1 MVYKNYPEERKKAEL
16 YHIIISISSF
26 RKSNLDFNL
35 KNNFRGI
42 KSKKKKKKE
51 RKKKHES
58 NITQLQK
65 YIFHSY
71 TTNSHDIEN

>member
-42 KSKKKKKKE
+42 KTIQKKK
-51 RKKKHES
+51 KKKHES

-65 YIFHSY
+65 CIFHS
-71 TTNSHDIEN
+71 

>member
-42 KSKKKKKKE
+42 KSKKKKKK
-51 RKKKHES
+51 KKKKEKRNTNLILHNYKS
-58 NITQLQK
+58 ISFTLTLQ
-65 YIFHSY
+65 IH
-71 TTNSHDIEN
+71 TI